1 MLLKENFPIVDKF
14 RFHIFLNPPNFAD
27 IFLSNH
33 EGEDWDAGI
42 LTLWSL
48 FLSPAFALVHLQTWH
63 EINH

>member
-33 EGEDWDAGI
+33 EGED
-42 LTLWSL
+42 
-48 FLSPAFALVHLQTWH
+48 
-63 EINH
+63 